1 MRFLNQTPM
10 AYVNQYR
17 LYQSLE
23 LLRDTA
29 MSVMEIALAVGFGSA
44 SYYAET
50 FRKNFDQSPTQY
62 RKEHNMLQDA

>member
-1 MRFLNQTPM
+1 M